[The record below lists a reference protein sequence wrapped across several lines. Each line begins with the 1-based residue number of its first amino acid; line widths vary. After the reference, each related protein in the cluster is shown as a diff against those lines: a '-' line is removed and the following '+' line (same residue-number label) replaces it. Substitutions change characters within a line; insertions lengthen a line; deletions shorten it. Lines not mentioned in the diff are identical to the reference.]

1 MPPEST
7 SQTLGEHC
15 EERLRE
21 QLEQMRLSALTLAS
35 VYLLAGCTISS
46 EPDRSTDSTACA
58 QGTTA
63 PIDEKA
69 LTRAFSAEGITLRR
83 DDRCSSLPGVLV
95 SLSSS
100 NDEEIDVLCELYT
113 RDATQDNRIER
124 FVWLNDPTPTHL
136 RVLNVVCGVFAK
148 QTTET
153 DVVERAFR
161 RLPRVS
167 AAPTTVP
174 SEDAVHD

>member
-1 MPPEST
+1 
-7 SQTLGEHC
+7 
-15 EERLRE
+15 
-21 QLEQMRLSALTLAS
+21 MRLSVLTLAS
-35 VYLLAGCTISS
+35 VHLLAACTISS
-46 EPDRSTDSTACA
+46 EPDRSTDATACA
-58 QGTTA
+58 QGTAA
-63 PIDEKA
+63 PIDEKT
-69 LTRAFSAEGITLRR
+69 LTRAFSAGGITLRR
-83 DDRCSSLPGVLV
+83 DDCCTSLPGVLV

-100 NDEEIDVLCELYT
+100 NDEEIAVLCELYP

-136 RVLNVVCGVFAK
+136 RVLNVVCGVFAE

-153 DVVERAFR
+153 DAVERAR